1 MSKNLSKFKSL
12 KEAISEYVSD
22 GDMIAIEGFTHLIP
36 FAAAHEIIRQGKT
49 NLTAVR
55 LTPDLVY
62 DQLIGSGCIS
72 KVIFSFVG
80 NPGVGS
86 LHRFR
91 DAYLNNWPKPL
102 EIEEHTHAGLTNRY
116 IAGASGLPFAI
127 LRGYSGSDLIKETK
141 NIAFI
146 NSPFSNE
153 QILAVAAINPDIT
166 IIHAQQA
173 DINGNVML
181 WGIVGSSKEAI
192 FAAKK
197 VIVTVEEIVDKFQP
211 QFNSIIIPAVLINC
225 VVLQPNGAWPSY
237 ASGYYERDNDQYIKW
252 DVISKD
258 RESFQEW
265 LQSEIFAKVSL

>member
-1 MSKNLSKFKSL
+1 M
-12 KEAISEYVSD
+12 
-22 GDMIAIEGFTHLIP
+22 
-36 FAAAHEIIRQGKT
+36 T
-49 NLTAVR
+49 NL
-55 LTPDLVY
+55 LDLDV
-62 DQLIGSGCIS
+62 S

-173 DINGNVML
+173 DMNGNVML

-192 FAAKK
+192 FAAKS
-197 VIVTVEEIVDKFQP
+197 D
-211 QFNSIIIPAVLINC
+211 
-225 VVLQPNGAWPSY
+225 
-237 ASGYYERDNDQYIKW
+237 RDC
-252 DVISKD
+252 
-258 RESFQEW
+258 
-265 LQSEIFAKVSL
+265 